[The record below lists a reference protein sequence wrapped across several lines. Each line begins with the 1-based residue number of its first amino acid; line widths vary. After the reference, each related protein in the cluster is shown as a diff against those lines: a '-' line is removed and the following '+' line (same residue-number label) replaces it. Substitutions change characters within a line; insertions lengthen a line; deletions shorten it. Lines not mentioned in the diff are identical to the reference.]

1 MRQRVKTS
9 RPGGDLPLPVVR
21 ALRKLGQDIRDARRR
36 RRIPVA
42 VAAERASISKT
53 TWLKV
58 EKGDPGVL
66 AGTYAKALFVLG
78 LVEKIAQLA
87 DPANDSVG
95 LRLEEEQLPRRIRH
109 KKGNPSGGLWR
120 FHLCRSRRRATL
132 RRAFVGARARRKRA
146 LRSSTIP
153 HGCKIPSVFLW
164 SLLFSLAPAHSTR
177 RTTFRCSVPSAI
189 QRRIV
194 GDER

>member
-1 MRQRVKTS
+1 MRQGVKTS
-9 RPGGDLPLPVVR
+9 RSGSDLPLPVVR

-66 AGTYAKALFVLG
+66 AGTYVKVLFVLG

-109 KKGNPSGGLWR
+109 KKRKPSGGL
-120 FHLCRSRRRATL
+120 
-132 RRAFVGARARRKRA
+132 
-146 LRSSTIP
+146 
-153 HGCKIPSVFLW
+153 
-164 SLLFSLAPAHSTR
+164 
-177 RTTFRCSVPSAI
+177 
-189 QRRIV
+189 
-194 GDER
+194 